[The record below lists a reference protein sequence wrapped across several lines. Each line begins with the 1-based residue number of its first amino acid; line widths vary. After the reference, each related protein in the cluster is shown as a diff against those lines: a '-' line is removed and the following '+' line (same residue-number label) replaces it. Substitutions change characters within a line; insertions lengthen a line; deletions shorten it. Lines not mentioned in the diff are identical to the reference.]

1 MRYIFKQIKF
11 YDKKDLY
18 KASAQV
24 LNESHQI
31 RQFGLIISE
40 AVKIP
45 SVKVTGAGKIT
56 SGVV

>member
-1 MRYIFKQIKF
+1 MKYIFKQIKF

-31 RQFGLIISE
+31 R
-40 AVKIP
+40 
-45 SVKVTGAGKIT
+45 
-56 SGVV
+56 